1 MNGVCT
7 PINIYDDDNVG
18 GGQRPQFTYG
28 GKANVIPPA
37 RLDPVALAY
46 DKMFYP
52 TPNNT
57 SGGYNSCT
65 HANNCLYAL
74 PVSASERQ
82 GIVRADYRASDRDSF
97 VARYAYYYNATN
109 NGTNGGGLPGLY
121 SYRNDTLNKQTAV
134 LSETHI
140 FKPTLLNHVR
150 VGMMR
155 NDFSFQA
162 ASAGQNIA
170 SKIGLPNDAGIEI
183 PLIEQR
189 ACCAEYYGWISS
201 FDNHGVGS
209 TISRGSLESTPG
221 MLAPA
226 RAGPRATTTRPER
239 RRRETSPSAPGQR
252 RKAMTPPWFPGRAA
266 RLPPTFWAR

>member
-1 MNGVCT
+1 MFAPLQAQEYQGDFSDLGQLVNGVCT

-65 HANNCLYAL
+65 HANNYLYAL

-97 VARYAYYYNATN
+97 C
-109 NGTNGGGLPGLY
+109 GPLC
-121 SYRNDTLNKQTAV
+121 
-134 LSETHI
+134 
-140 FKPTLLNHVR
+140 LL
-150 VGMMR
+150 
-155 NDFSFQA
+155 
-162 ASAGQNIA
+162 
-170 SKIGLPNDAGIEI
+170 L
-183 PLIEQR
+183 QR
-189 ACCAEYYGWISS
+189 DE
-201 FDNHGVGS
+201 
-209 TISRGSLESTPG
+209 
-221 MLAPA
+221 
-226 RAGPRATTTRPER
+226 
-239 RRRETSPSAPGQR
+239 
-252 RKAMTPPWFPGRAA
+252 
-266 RLPPTFWAR
+266 